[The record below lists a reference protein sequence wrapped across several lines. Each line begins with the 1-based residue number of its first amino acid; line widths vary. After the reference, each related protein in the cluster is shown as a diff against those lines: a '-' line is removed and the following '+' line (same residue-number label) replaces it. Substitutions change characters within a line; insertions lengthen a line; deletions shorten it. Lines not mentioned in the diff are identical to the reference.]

1 MSDRYSVAGNAEG
14 EFQPG
19 SQDRVLRNRRGISDP
34 QDMDDLELSLLREM
48 QVKLLEEIEYDQ
60 GFVAAD
66 LCNWHRRWLGS
77 VYAWAGSYH
86 TVNMQKD
93 GYPFAAA
100 QRIPDLMKA
109 FDITVLAL
117 QTPCNQMDSE
127 RLAEALGISHVEFIV
142 IHPFREGNGRLSRV
156 LATMMALQAGQPPL
170 DFTWMAENKREYF
183 AAIQNGHAGNYEPI
197 KKIFSLVLQ
206 SSQRED

>member
-1 MSDRYSVAGNAEG
+1 
-14 EFQPG
+14 
-19 SQDRVLRNRRGISDP
+19 
-34 QDMDDLELSLLREM
+34 
-48 QVKLLEEIEYDQ
+48 
-60 GFVAAD
+60 
-66 LCNWHRRWLGS
+66 
-77 VYAWAGSYH
+77 
-86 TVNMQKD
+86 MQKD

-109 FDITVLAL
+109 FDKTVLAL